1 MARSFYSHIRD
12 AWQNPDD
19 GALAALALALL
30 VAALGAEGRLDSL
43 LDPAVA
49 ALGVLG
55 SFALEWVLLRRPE
68 RTRDL
73 WERRPVRAAAVAL
86 TVGGGIGLLSVAGAW
101 PAAAALS
108 WGLLAYLVLLG
119 LVVHGSNPVARLVD
133 TNSTERGRG
142 QS

>member
-1 MARSFYSHIRD
+1 MNGSTPAVKRD
-12 AWQNPDD
+12 ERLRD
-19 GALAALALALL
+19 GVLAGFALALL
-30 VAALGAEGRLDSL
+30 VAAIGAAGRLDSL

-49 ALGVLG
+49 ALGALG
-55 SFALEWVLLRRPE
+55 SLALEWVLLRRPE

-73 WERRPVRAAAVAL
+73 WERRPVRAVAVVL

-101 PAAAALS
+101 PVAALS
-108 WGLLAYLVLLG
+108 WGLIAYLVLLG